1 MSDKEEYDELESSY
15 ADDMYS
21 LDGLLPDDILE
32 YLVPSVSSYLRL
44 SQELP
49 EESRKEIFDA
59 LRVELENKWK
69 MELKLQEFEKKGR
82 AMMAGDL

>member
-32 YLVPSVSSYLRL
+32 YLVPLVSSYLRL

-59 LRVELENKWK
+59 LRVELENKWI